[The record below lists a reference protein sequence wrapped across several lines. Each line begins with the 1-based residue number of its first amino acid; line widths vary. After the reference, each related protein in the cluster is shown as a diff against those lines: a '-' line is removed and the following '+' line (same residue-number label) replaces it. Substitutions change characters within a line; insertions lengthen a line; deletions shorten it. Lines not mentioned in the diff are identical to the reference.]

1 MIKKILVEQA
11 EPGMILA
18 QEIVRDDGVLLCQK
32 GAELTDTLLKMLE
45 RLNFETVQIEVG
57 STETPEERAER
68 LAREETEITYRF
80 SRVESDPIL
89 AELKRTLLEKLGE
102 AD

>member
-1 MIKKILVEQA
+1 MIKKISIKQA

-32 GAELTDTLLKMLE
+32 GAELSDTLLKMLE

-68 LAREETEITYRF
+68 LAGDEAEITYRF
-80 SRVESDPIL
+80 SRVESDPVL
-89 AELKRTLLEKLGE
+89 AELKRILIERLRQ

>member
-68 LAREETEITYRF
+68 LAKEETEITYRF
-80 SRVESDPIL
+80 YRVESDPIL
-89 AELKRTLLEKLGE
+89 AELKRTLLERLGE